1 MNTRR
6 RLLQAGSTLLLP
18 SLLQACGGSTAPD
31 GIAPPPAPRNGPRGV
46 HLSWTGDPRKTRT
59 VTWFT
64 DAVDDAPGVVEFGHD
79 GGPMQIATATTE
91 AAFDVPVTTHR
102 ATMKGFDPARPLRYR
117 VRNGAATSPDFI
129 VKPTPVDRFRFAHF
143 GDHGRTVY
151 ARAVREG
158 ILRRGSD
165 FFVIAGDLSYA
176 DGNQPVWDDW
186 FNQMEHLAAQVPM
199 MCCPGNH
206 EDKDGTGAA
215 FRTRFS
221 HPGRSETFYSFDVGR
236 VHLMVSTGGAL
247 ITDGTLPAE
256 LVKIETDLATAA
268 LRRAAGEID
277 FIVFL
282 QHFTIWTDEEGR
294 SPANPTLV
302 LLEENIMLRY
312 GVDLLLVGHD
322 HSYQRSQPMGL
333 GLPLPFGYVQV
344 CAGGGG
350 QGMRTFDGFSAWSQ
364 VQQRRYSF
372 VEYAVEPGRIVA
384 TTYAVDD
391 GEDGPPTSD
400 LSVIDE
406 FELTPRPGIARHEAV
421 KPIRDF
427 QAILADAGAHWRY
440 VEAHT
445 KLRNAQHLH
454 QALWHG

>member
-1 MNTRR
+1 M
-6 RLLQAGSTLLLP
+6 
-18 SLLQACGGSTAPD
+18 AP
-31 GIAPPPAPRNGPRGV
+31 AYRPRNGPRGL
-46 HLSWTGDPRKTRT
+46 HLSWTGDPRTTRT

-64 DAVDDAPGVVEFGHD
+64 EGVDAPPGVVEFGTS
-79 GGPMQIATATTE
+79 GLTQRVEATTE
-91 AAFDVPVTTHR
+91 ATFDVPVTTHR
-102 ATMKGFDPARPLRYR
+102 ATMRGFDPALPLRYR
-117 VRNGAATSPDFI
+117 VRQGDAVSPEYG
-129 VKPTPVDRFRFAHF
+129 VKPSPADSFRFAHF

-151 ARAVREG
+151 ARAIREG
-158 ILRRGSD
+158 ILQRGSD
-165 FFVIAGDLSYA
+165 FVVIAGDLSYA

-186 FNQMEHLAAQVPM
+186 FDQVEPLAAQIPM

-206 EDKDGTGAA
+206 EEKDGNGSAY
-215 FRTRFS
+215 RTRFS
-221 HPGRSETFYSFDVGR
+221 HPGMRETYYSFDYGR
-236 VHLMVSTGGAL
+236 VHFMVSTGGAL
-247 ITDGTLPAE
+247 ILDGMLPAE
-256 LVKIETDLATAA
+256 LLKIETDLATAA

-277 FIVFL
+277 YIVFL

-322 HSYQRSQPMGL
+322 HGYQRSLPMGL
-333 GLPLPFGYVQV
+333 GLPLPFGYTQV

-350 QGMRTFDGFSAWSQ
+350 QSMRSFDGVSAWSAHQ
-364 VQQRRYSF
+364 ARRYSF
-372 VEYAVEPGRIVA
+372 VEYSVEPGAIKG

-391 GEDGPPTSD
+391 GEDGPPTAQ

-406 FELTPRPGIARHEAV
+406 FTVAPRPGIARADAV

-427 QAILADAGAHWRY
+427 PTILADAGANWRY

-445 KLRNAQHLH
+445 KLRNARHLH
-454 QALWHG
+454 QALWHV

>member
-1 MNTRR
+1 MISRR
-6 RLLQAGSTLLLP
+6 QLLKASPALLLP
-18 SLLQACGGSTAPD
+18 PLLSACADSSAP
-31 GIAPPPAPRNGPRGV
+31 GVATPSPVPRSGPRGV
-46 HLSWTGDPRKTRT
+46 HLSWTDDPRTTRT

-64 DAVDDAPGVVEFGHD
+64 DAVDDAPGVVEFGSA
-79 GGPMQIATATTE
+79 GLTQTIEAMTE
-91 AAFDVPVTTHR
+91 AAFDSPVTTHR
-102 ATMKGFDPARPLRYR
+102 ATIRGFDPALPLRYR
-117 VRNGAATSPDFI
+117 VRNGVSASPEFV
-129 VKPTPVDRFRFAHF
+129 VKPSPVESFRFAHF

-151 ARAVREG
+151 SRAVREG
-158 ILRRGSD
+158 ILQRGSD

-176 DGNQPVWDDW
+176 NGEQPIWDDW
-186 FNQMEHLAAQVPM
+186 FNQIEHLAAQVPM

-215 FRTRFS
+215 YRTRFS
-221 HPGRSETFYSFDVGR
+221 HPGRSETYYSFDYGR
-236 VHLMVSTGGAL
+236 VHFMVSTGGAL
-247 ITDGTLPAE
+247 ISDGTLPAE
-256 LVKIETDLATAA
+256 LLKIETDLATAA

-277 FIVFL
+277 YIVFL

-333 GLPLPFGYVQV
+333 GLPLPFGYTQV

-350 QGMRTFDGFSAWSQ
+350 QGMRTFDGYSAWSATQ
-364 VQQRRYSF
+364 ERRYSF
-372 VEYAVEPGRIVA
+372 VEYDVGPGSIKA
-384 TTYAVDD
+384 TTWAVDD
-391 GEDGPPTSD
+391 GEDGPPTSQ
-400 LSVIDE
+400 LTVIDE
-406 FELTPRPGIARHEAV
+406 FQLAPRPGIARLEAV

-427 QAILADAGAHWRY
+427 ATILADASANWRY

-445 KLRNAQHLH
+445 KLRNARHLH
-454 QALWHG
+454 QTLWQV